1 MAKGMKGYEDQKDGG
16 YTKPEYAA
24 EGKTVI
30 PHGARGVLADGK
42 VTTGERYPNRLA
54 KGDGRTE

>member
-1 MAKGMKGYEDQKDGG
+1 MPKGSKGYEDQKDGG

-24 EGKTVI
+24 EGKTVVS
-30 PHGARGVLADGK
+30 HGGRGEMADGK

-54 KGDGRTE
+54 KGNGKTE